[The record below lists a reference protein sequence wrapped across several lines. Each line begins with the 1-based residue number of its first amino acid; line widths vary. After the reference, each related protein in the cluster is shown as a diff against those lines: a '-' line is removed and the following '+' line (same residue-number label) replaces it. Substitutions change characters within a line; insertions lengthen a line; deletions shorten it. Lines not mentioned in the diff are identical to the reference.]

1 MKHFFKYSI
10 LTLAAV
16 ALVAAAPGS
25 TSVNHGPAHDAQMA
39 SIRVGAMAPELA
51 FPDPN
56 GKVRKLSDL
65 RGKIVLIDFWASWCG
80 PCRHENPNVVRTY
93 HKYNKKKFKGGKGFE
108 IFSVSLDQ
116 SKGRWVGA
124 IEKDGLVWD
133 NHVSDLRGWR
143 SQAAAIYGVN
153 SIPRTYLLDG
163 KGRIIAM
170 NLRGNQIANKL
181 EELLK

>member
-1 MKHFFKYSI
+1 M
-10 LTLAAV
+10 TAAAATMLAASS
-16 ALVAAAPGS
+16 G
-25 TSVNHGPAHDAQMA
+25 TSSLNDGPAYDEQMA
-39 SIRVGAMAPELA
+39 TIRVGAMAPELA
-51 FPDPN
+51 FPDPD

-80 PCRHENPNVVRTY
+80 PCRMENPNVVKTY
-93 HKYNKKKFKGGKGFE
+93 EKYNKKKFKGGKGFE

-116 SKGRWVGA
+116 SKGRWVNA

-153 SIPRTYLLDG
+153 SIPRTYLIDG

-170 NLRGNQIANKL
+170 NLRGHQIANKL
-181 EELLK
+181 ESLLK